1 LTTRGKGTMQVMHTK
16 SNKSNQLNRI
26 LLYILPCIALAI
38 IAALSIASRL
48 VNTSPANAESS
59 SDSMNVSVQAESLN
73 VSLESNSII
82 LDIAPT
88 YEGIFKSTNP
98 VKVYVDTTN
107 TYGYNLIMTATTTTS
122 LTSTVPLSDGTTYPT
137 IATLG
142 DNNGGSGYD
151 STNFPTN
158 RWGYAVNGSNFLP
171 VANSTTLRTTD
182 GTDNTADR
190 TNNLSFGTKLN
201 TEITTGNYNIT
212 LNFVA
217 TTNSPSNLEDF
228 DAAFIFAGKT
238 KYNGYYKM
246 QDMTANICSYVAT
259 PTTTTSAPSTQLIDT
274 RDNKI
279 YWVSKLKD
287 GNCWMTQN
295 LDLNLDSSIALTS
308 ANTDLHSVT
317 SWTPVRSTI
326 NSTGYN
332 NTASGASGGILT
344 FNNGAQNDNFASD
357 FSNSTSSDMTVNADN
372 TPYSADP
379 GYRYVVPKEMSGPN
393 TNWYDNG
400 DTFYYCANQDTTC
413 GGNSENGHYTMGN
426 FYNFAAANA
435 TNNVETTLGGSANV
449 VQNKVMPDSICP
461 KGWRLPIAKT
471 TNNEFNTLLGA
482 SNYNVTSNFN
492 FAGLNAIRTA
502 PLYFVR
508 SGRMN
513 GGTLNHAG
521 ANSDA
526 WSSTIRSSTNGY
538 QSIFD
543 SADIDPAH
551 DNHRFYGFPIRCLA
565 HTSISDL
572 TYMQEFATMTDA
584 KKEEIKNTMVVGQ
597 AYQLIDNRDNEIYNV
612 AKLAD
617 GNVWLLDNLRLDPA
631 TLLQQLTPANTNMD
645 PNTPFTLPASS
656 TDKFSDNTAGWTTPG
671 INTSL
676 SNTISTNGVYQGDI
690 GVFYNYCAASAGT
703 ICAAKD
709 SNNDNA
715 SYDICP
721 ASWRMPTG
729 GTDGEYQ
736 ALYTAYSS
744 NSTNFQTALRTPLSG
759 YFVNGSAYD
768 QGSYGLFWSSTR
780 RDGNDVYRLS
790 VDASSAY
797 PQYSNWRLYGT
808 SVRCL
813 LK

>member
-1 LTTRGKGTMQVMHTK
+1 MQVMHTK

-274 RDNKI
+274 RDSKI

-295 LDLNLDSSIALTS
+295 LDFDINDTTKQYLTS
-308 ANTDLHSVT
+308 EYTDLVASGT
-317 SWTPVRSTI
+317 SPYATADGYSMDANGKITWTPVRNTIVSTTI
-326 NSTGYN
+326 
-332 NTASGASGGILT
+332 GASFT
-344 FNNGAQNDNFASD
+344 WPNDYY
-357 FSNSTSSDMTVNADN
+357 
-372 TPYSADP
+372 TPYSIDL
-379 GYRYVVPKEMSGPN
+379 GDWYYRSDYYNSTDCNDQNCNYHTGNAGDQFSQTTGANGAHSHVGNYYSWSAAVASNN
-393 TNWYDNG
+393 TNGYDSG
-400 DTFYYCANQDTTC
+400 TPAN
-413 GGNSENGHYTMGN
+413 
-426 FYNFAAANA
+426 
-435 TNNVETTLGGSANV
+435 
-449 VQNKVMPDSICP
+449 SICP
-461 KGWRLPIAKT
+461 KGWKLPANGGINDNGTYSNLNKLYNGDVATGENLGSTAAADK
-471 TNNEFNTLLGA
+471 LLLA
-482 SNYNVTSNFN
+482 S
-492 FAGLNAIRTA
+492 

-508 SGRMN
+508 DGAVWSNALRY
-513 GGTLNHAG
+513 AG
-521 ANSDA
+521 HYGFY
-526 WSSTIRSSTNGY
+526 WSSTIYFANFVYGLAFNSSEL
-538 QSIFD
+538 QPS
-543 SADIDPAH
+543 
-551 DNHRFYGFPIRCLA
+551 YGGHSRDVGKPLRCLA
-565 HTSISDL
+565 RTSISDI

-597 AYQLIDNRDNEIYNV
+597 AYQLIDNRDNEVYNV

-645 PNTPFTLPASS
+645 PNTPFTLPESSTSNNLCFASS
-656 TDKFSDNTAGWTTPG
+656 AVPNCDNSGNDSHTSLTIASIYTGRKDEIIPATTPG
-671 INTSL
+671 KA
-676 SNTISTNGVYQGDI
+676 
-690 GVFYNYCAASAGT
+690 GVFYNYCATTAGT
-703 ICAAKD
+703 YCYP
-709 SNNDNA
+709 DNLEGIEVE
-715 SYDICP
+715 YDICP
-721 ASWRMPTG
+721 AGWSIPSGTEQGDYNQLFIAYGSNKAVYINSLRLLDTG
-729 GTDGEYQ
+729 RYDDIIDNVN
-736 ALYTAYSS
+736 SS
-744 NSTNFQTALRTPLSG
+744 
-759 YFVNGSAYD
+759 Y
-768 QGSYGLFWSSTR
+768 W
-780 RDGNDVYRLS
+780 
-790 VDASSAY
+790 ASSIQMYTGSSVVGAGNLNY
-797 PQYSNWRLYGT
+797 APNANVSNLQTVTYGNRGRGQ
-808 SVRCL
+808 SIRCL